1 MKHNPESEAPVPRNS
16 HHSLNI
22 DHHGASSLIRDASVC
37 DLAVEKASTGD
48 YRAAYDTIVQILDGD
63 SPLRPRAVEI
73 AAKLIDKIV
82 DEYEEENYEAAI
94 PWLDRWLSIDP
105 EALYPAVAKADML
118 WLYLDRPSDAARIY
132 QSVVRKHPYC
142 LEGWIGLAQIALSQR
157 HYRRA
162 LRYLRRAWLSL
173 SHPVWAF
180 SPPTREIV
188 VNIIESLYAATAK
201 ALAATGRKPEGI
213 NMLERAISDWGSS
226 EYLLQT
232 LDYVEKMGTN
242 HDDE

>member
-132 QSVVRKHPYC
+132 RSVVRKHPYC
-142 LEGWIGLAQIALSQR
+142 LEGWIGLAQL
-157 HYRRA
+157 
-162 LRYLRRAWLSL
+162 LSL
-173 SHPVWAF
+173 KDIIGVHYATFVVLGCL
-180 SPPTREIV
+180 SPIPCGLSRPQQERL
-188 VNIIESLYAATAK
+188 SL
-201 ALAATGRKPEGI
+201 I
-213 NMLERAISDWGSS
+213 
-226 EYLLQT
+226 
-232 LDYVEKMGTN
+232 
-242 HDDE
+242 